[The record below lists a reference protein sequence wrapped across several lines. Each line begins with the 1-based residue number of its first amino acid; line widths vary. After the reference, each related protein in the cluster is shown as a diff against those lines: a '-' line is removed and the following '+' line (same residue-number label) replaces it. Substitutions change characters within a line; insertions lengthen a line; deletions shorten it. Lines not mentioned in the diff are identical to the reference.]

1 MRSAHPYG
9 PHVCSMIYRCE
20 AMLHQFVLIML
31 VMYHIGILMYS
42 DTNVIKKCVPMTLVV
57 LIFGGLETVHS
68 AGPLLPAEE
77 THTTPYL
84 LITSF
89 ISSPIRLEE

>member
-1 MRSAHPYG
+1 MHSAHPYG
-9 PHVCSMIYRCE
+9 PHVCSMVYRCE
-20 AMLHQFVLIML
+20 AMSHQFVLIML
-31 VMYHIGILMYS
+31 VMYHVGILMYS

-57 LIFGGLETVHS
+57 LILGGHATVHR

>member
-1 MRSAHPYG
+1 
-9 PHVCSMIYRCE
+9 
-20 AMLHQFVLIML
+20 MLRQYVLIML
-31 VMYHIGILMYS
+31 VMYHVGILMYS
-42 DTNVIKKCVPMTLVV
+42 DSNVIKKCVPMTLVV
-57 LIFGGLETVHS
+57 LISGGHTTVQS
-68 AGPLLPAEE
+68 AGPLFPAEE

>member
-1 MRSAHPYG
+1 
-9 PHVCSMIYRCE
+9 
-20 AMLHQFVLIML
+20 
-31 VMYHIGILMYS
+31 
-42 DTNVIKKCVPMTLVV
+42 MTLVV
-57 LIFGGLETVHS
+57 LILGGHETVHS

>member
-1 MRSAHPYG
+1 
-9 PHVCSMIYRCE
+9 
-20 AMLHQFVLIML
+20 
-31 VMYHIGILMYS
+31 MYNVGILTYS
-42 DTNVIKKCVPMTLVV
+42 DTNVIKKCVPMILVV
-57 LIFGGLETVHS
+57 LILGGHVIVLS